1 MSVVHQPASIVPQ
14 RSFSEALSDILV
26 RCCLL
31 PVGVLRVT
39 EAKQQNLTP
48 GLEVLS
54 KVASVA
60 SDSTGLETFARY
72 RWQAKQ
78 VVRQWLTCLRE
89 QDRPL
94 FLACEHVED
103 LTLVYAD
110 KVRFIQLKT
119 RDKGSWS
126 VTAMND
132 RGLDALTRSYVAA
145 RKRQIHTLCTFEL
158 WVEGATAGKAD
169 TEDFVQD
176 PRSASDE
183 VRKKL
188 AVHRIPRGWI
198 DDFLQRLVIEPDQPT
213 QAHIDARAM
222 WELHALWPALSHP
235 EVRYLYERL
244 LTAAEAAQ
252 TSGQGQPPS
261 IQAILA
267 AALPHI
273 AYDLPE
279 PHEPAGQAIDPIR
292 DQILSRGMLLAIT
305 PPQPG
310 ESQQQLLARI
320 SAGSTASL
328 MELKMTAAGASR
340 PLIAKMQE
348 MRADMEIE
356 RQLMLASRDSAE
368 DDLER
373 LAQKVLRMAE
383 ATAADVALA
392 AVTNPAAAGR
402 PAEAIANS
410 LLSQPANL
418 AHCDRQNIFDRDDVL
433 LFGYLGHLS
442 DTCRFGWRA
451 S

>member
-1 MSVVHQPASIVPQ
+1 MT
-14 RSFSEALSDILV
+14 D
-26 RCCLL
+26 
-31 PVGVLRVT
+31 
-39 EAKQQNLTP
+39 AKQQQPIP
-48 GLEVLS
+48 GLDTLT
-54 KVASVA
+54 KVAA
-60 SDSTGLETFARY
+60 IESDPTGLDTFARY

-89 QDRPL
+89 QDQPL

-103 LTLVYAD
+103 LTMVYAD

-126 VTAMND
+126 VAAMND
-132 RGLDALTRSYVAA
+132 RGLDALARSYVAA
-145 RKRQIHTLCTFEL
+145 RKKRMHELCTFEL
-158 WVEGATAGKAD
+158 WFEGATAGKAD

-188 AVHRIPRGWI
+188 VAHKIPRGWV

-213 QAHIDARAM
+213 QAHIDAKAM
-222 WELHALWPALSHP
+222 WELHALWPSLSHP
-235 EVRYLYERL
+235 EVKFLYERL

-252 TSGQGQPPS
+252 TAREGQPPS
-261 IQAILA
+261 IQAILS
-267 AALPHI
+267 AALPHLGS
-273 AYDLPE
+273 DLPE
-279 PHEPAGQAIDPIR
+279 PHEPAGQAIAPIR
-292 DQILSRGMLLAIT
+292 DQILSRGMLLSMT

-320 SAGSTASL
+320 SAGTSVSL
-328 MELKMTAAGASR
+328 MELKMTAAGAGRS
-340 PLIAKMQE
+340 LIAKMQE
-348 MRADMEIE
+348 MRADMEVE

-368 DDLER
+368 DDLEK
-373 LAQKVLRMAE
+373 LARRVLRMAE
-383 ATAADVALA
+383 ATAADVELA

-402 PAEAIANS
+402 PAEAIANA
-410 LLSQPANL
+410 LLSQPAHL
-418 AHCDRQNIFDRDDVL
+418 AHCDRQNIFDRDEFFV
-433 LFGYLGHLS
+433 FGYLGHLS